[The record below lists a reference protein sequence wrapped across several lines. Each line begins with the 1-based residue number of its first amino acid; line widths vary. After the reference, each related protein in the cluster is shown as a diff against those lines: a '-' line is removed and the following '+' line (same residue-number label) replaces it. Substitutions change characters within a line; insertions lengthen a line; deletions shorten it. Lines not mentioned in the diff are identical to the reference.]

1 MKITKEELRK
11 IIKEELNEAFRME
24 ADFTPGTMVNWNV
37 LAKVVKTTSSGRQ
50 KVDYDRMTMTG
61 AVKELIRSG
70 GDVGGVAIVVDPDGN
85 SHEIEV
91 SELSHA

>member
-1 MKITKEELRK
+1 MKITKDILRTM
-11 IIKEELNEAFRME
+11 IKEQLTEAFRME
-24 ADFTPGTMVNWNV
+24 VDFQPGTMVNWNV

-70 GDVGGVAIVVDPDGN
+70 GDVGGVAIVIDPDGA
-85 SHEIEV
+85 SHEVEV

>member
-61 AVKELIRSG
+61 AVKELLRSG